1 MRQFPKLPPSRGPR
15 RPLKNSVFLRG
26 RVEIVKKFL
35 YWGDPL
41 VRLLSLAFSYYR
53 SEEANVLGLLLLPA
67 WCSAHHPPGALLLLA
82 SRASAVH
89 GVPSALPPHLP
100 QAAVPLQ
107 GPCLPPPGML
117 PLLRLGALTCSI
129 PTVTFPAFLGTSQ
142 VTQPL
147 ELDKAVGLLAPLFD
161 LGEVMSPLCLCS
173 IICKMGMIMP
183 TSWGDEEDKG
193 GCVGQAPRPWSSTG
207 WMP

>member
-1 MRQFPKLPPSRGPR
+1 MCLGPSCFLPG
-15 RPLKNSVFLRG
+15 
-26 RVEIVKKFL
+26 
-35 YWGDPL
+35 
-41 VRLLSLAFSYYR
+41 A
-53 SEEANVLGLLLLPA
+53 LPT
-67 WCSAHHPPGALLLLA
+67 HPPGALLLLA
-82 SRASAVH
+82 SRASPAH

-107 GPCLPPPGML
+107 GPCLPPPGMF

-161 LGEVMSPLCLCS
+161 LGQVMSPLCLCF

-193 GCVGQAPRPWSSTG
+193 GWVGQAPRPWSSTG